1 MSSSK
6 PPSTRVVHREFVPG
20 QGLVFAS
27 PAPPPP
33 EPPRM
38 PSPPPHHFQQP
49 SHHQHAPVEPLRV
62 KSLASS
68 ILLPSD
74 LRQYFMMQ
82 TQILTASVDAD
93 DPMLKELPIK
103 FQSIFP
109 LESTS
114 YSAGSS
120 GYHSRVYKCLNIHDG
135 FVYAVRRVDNARIS
149 SNLHYILSMWKKVSN
164 PNLVPLHELFYQ
176 NKSLFLVHEF
186 YPGAQTLENL
196 ILTRQHVLL
205 PESIIW
211 SILLQVLSAIRAVH
225 AGGLA
230 CRDLNVSK
238 ILMTGKYRARVAC
251 AGLVHALEPSTTL
264 FPLAEQQSEDM
275 YAVGRLALCLVT
287 MSIITS
293 TVIDVSSTMSIMMN
307 HGYSHELIQFV
318 LHPFRDPACTSM
330 DLVGLCSS
338 ALMGELD
345 NLYTHTDSLEDNLF
359 KAYDCDRMFRIQLK
373 LSMIC
378 ERPSSSGN
386 GHRTVLDSWSE
397 TGDRYVIKLFRDY
410 VFHQVDEVGNAV
422 VDFGHIIECL
432 NKLDCGSMEQIL
444 LASRDGK
451 TFVVVTYEDVRRCV
465 EASFHSL
472 FPE

>member
-1 MSSSK
+1 
-6 PPSTRVVHREFVPG
+6 
-20 QGLVFAS
+20 
-27 PAPPPP
+27 
-33 EPPRM
+33 
-38 PSPPPHHFQQP
+38 
-49 SHHQHAPVEPLRV
+49 
-62 KSLASS
+62 
-68 ILLPSD
+68 
-74 LRQYFMMQ
+74 MMQ
-82 TQILTASVDAD
+82 TQMLTASVDAD

-109 LESTS
+109 LEHTS

-120 GYHSRVYKCLNIHDG
+120 GYHSRVYKCLNTHDG

-196 ILTRQHVLL
+196 IHARQRALL
-205 PESIIW
+205 PERIIW

-225 AGGLA
+225 AAGLA
-230 CRDLNVSK
+230 CRDLSVSK

-251 AGLVHALEPSTTL
+251 AGLVHALEPSNTAY
-264 FPLAEQQSEDM
+264 PLAEQQSEDM
-275 YAVGRLALCLVT
+275 VAVGRIALCLAT
-287 MSIITS
+287 MSVT
-293 TVIDVSSTMSIMMN
+293 TTAAVVDVSASMGAMMG

-318 LHPFRDPACTSM
+318 LHPFRDRDCTVA

-345 NLYTHTDSLEDNLF
+345 NLYAHADSLEDNLF

-373 LSMIC
+373 LSLIC
-378 ERPSSSGN
+378 ERPGPNNGSS
-386 GHRTVLDSWSE
+386 RAVLDSWSE
-397 TGDRYVIKLFRDY
+397 TGDRYVVKLFRDY
-410 VFHQVDEVGNAV
+410 VFHQVDELGNAV
-422 VDFGHIIECL
+422 VDLGHIIECL
-432 NKLDCGSMEQIL
+432 NKLDCGSLEQIL

-451 TFVVVTYEDVRRCV
+451 TFVVVTYDDVRRCV
-465 EASFHSL
+465 DTSFHSL
-472 FPE
+472 FSE